1 MRRRGSNRGF
11 TLIEVLI
18 SIAITAIIMSI
29 AVSAIRGAARQ
40 RNQVNDTM
48 NRFKE
53 VQRAVQMLTR
63 DLSQLQPRSVRDI
76 IGNDRVPALTTG
88 GDGNGIEMT
97 TGGWSNPA
105 GLRRSVLQRIGYQI
119 EEDTLYRVQWPVLDR
134 TQGTLPIRR
143 PMLEGIVALQM
154 RFFDNTG
161 DDSEDWPPLGGDG
174 GQSGFAVRPR
184 AVEFTFELEDYGVI
198 SRLVEIPQ

>member
-1 MRRRGSNRGF
+1 MRRNRSSKGF
-11 TLIEVLI
+11 TLIEVLV
-18 SIAITAIIMSI
+18 SIAITAIIMSV

-40 RNQVNDTM
+40 RDQIGETM
-48 NRFKE
+48 DRFKE
-53 VQRAVQMLTR
+53 IQRAVQLLTR
-63 DLSQLQPRSVRDI
+63 DLSQVQPRSVRDI

-88 GDGNGIEMT
+88 GDGGGVEMT
-97 TGGWSNPA
+97 TGGWSNPG

-119 EEDTLYRVQWPVLDR
+119 DEDTLYRVQWPVLDR

-143 PMLEGIVALQM
+143 PLLEGILALQM
-154 RFFDNTG
+154 RFFDSSG
-161 DDSEDWPPLGGDG
+161 DDSEDWPPLSGTD
-174 GQSGFAVRPR
+174 GQSGFSVRPK